1 LLSHFFR
8 VDLDDALRRD
18 RIVLVQNHFLLAF
31 VGGDDLEVIGAELI
45 RVDFLDAVDELDG
58 GGVAVLGEERDG
70 GFTRG
75 DGLEN
80 CAD

>member
-1 LLSHFFR
+1 
-8 VDLDDALRRD
+8 
-18 RIVLVQNHFLLAF
+18 LAF
-31 VGGDDLEVIGAELI
+31 VGGDDLEVIGAEFI
-45 RVDFLDAVDELDG
+45 WVDFLDAVDELDG

-80 CAD
+80 GAD